1 MFAARSS
8 RSSAIRV
15 LFLALVLALLVS
27 ARAARRGACEIHFFF
42 IVMVAVVEVVVVV
55 LRGARAHEE
64 GEHEGEEE
72 NADGGGTRG
81 TSGKHGVCECVRARD
96 GCERK
101 RLTVFYP

>member
-1 MFAARSS
+1 
-8 RSSAIRV
+8 
-15 LFLALVLALLVS
+15 
-27 ARAARRGACEIHFFF
+27 
-42 IVMVAVVEVVVVV
+42 MVVVVEVVVVA